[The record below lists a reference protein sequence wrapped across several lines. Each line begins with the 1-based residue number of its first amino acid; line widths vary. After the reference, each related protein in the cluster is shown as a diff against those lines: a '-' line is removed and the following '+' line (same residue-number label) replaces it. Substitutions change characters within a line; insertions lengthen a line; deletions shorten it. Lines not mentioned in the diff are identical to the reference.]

1 MGPQSPRTS
10 GRARRAPWL
19 TLALLLACAA
29 GATAQIQLPPSST
42 TTSTQPPAAEEDND
56 LGFDTP
62 RATMR
67 GFLYAA
73 RAGDWNTA
81 AAHLDLRGRDPDDG
95 PTIARELKT
104 VLDRKLW
111 VDLDALSN
119 APEGDQNDGETSAR
133 DLVGRITMPM
143 PDANRVKILVER
155 VAGPNGT
162 KQWKVA
168 RVTLQQLPAMWDAFG
183 DGVLAERLPRP
194 FFDLRFLDIQLWQW
208 IALVVLLLA
217 SLAIA
222 WLLTAPALRLLRAI
236 ARRTQSHVDDVFVEL
251 IAGPVRLAVGTLSV
265 SAGIYALRLAL
276 PVQWVLIATTKALLI
291 VAFTWLVLRLIDA
304 MSRVMTARW
313 VATGQV
319 AAISVVPLARRALK
333 AFVGL
338 VALLAVFQN
347 LGFNA
352 TGILAGLGVGGLAV
366 ALAAQKSL
374 ENLFG
379 GLSLIADQPVRV
391 GDMCRFG
398 PQQGTVEDIGLRSTR
413 VRTLDRTVVTIP
425 NADFATMQIENLAA
439 RDRMRLAATIGLR
452 CETTPDQLRWVLVE
466 LKRLL
471 LSHPKVS
478 PDPARVRFTKLGA
491 SSLDIDIFAFV
502 KTGDGD
508 EFLAVQED
516 LLLRIMEIVAASG
529 TGFAFPSQVSY
540 AATDT
545 GIDVERRKAAESA
558 IAAARAAGT
567 LPLPDVPP
575 EQAKALAGTLPW
587 PPEGAPHQR

>member
-1 MGPQSPRTS
+1 M
-10 GRARRAPWL
+10 
-19 TLALLLACAA
+19 LALLLACVA
-29 GATAQIQLPPSST
+29 GAWAQISLPPSST
-42 TTSTQPPAAEEDND
+42 TTSTQPPAPEEDND
-56 LGFDTP
+56 VGFDTP

-67 GFLYAA
+67 GFVYAA
-73 RAGDWNTA
+73 RDGDWDTA
-81 AAHLDLRGRDPDDG
+81 ATHLDLRGRDPKDG
-95 PTIARELKT
+95 PTLARELKT

-119 APEGDQNDGETSAR
+119 APEGETNDGETSTR
-133 DLVGRITMPM
+133 DLVGTIAM
-143 PDANRVKILVER
+143 PDGNRVKILVER
-155 VAGPNGT
+155 VAGPGGT

-168 RVTLQQLPAMWDAFG
+168 RVTLQQLPQLWDAYG
-183 DGVLAERLPRP
+183 DSVLAEHLPQP
-194 FFDLRFLDIQLWQW
+194 FLDVRFLDIQLWQW
-208 IALVVLLLA
+208 IALVLLLLV
-217 SLAIA
+217 SLLIA
-222 WLLTAPALRLLRAI
+222 WLLTAPALRVLRAI
-236 ARRTQSHVDDVFVEL
+236 AHRTETHVADVFVEL
-251 IAGPVRLAVGTLSV
+251 IDGPVRLAVATLVLST
-265 SAGIYALRLAL
+265 GIYALRLAL
-276 PVQWVLIATTKALLI
+276 PVQRVLIGTTKALLI
-291 VAFTWLVLRLIDA
+291 IAFTWLVLRLIDA

-313 VATGQV
+313 VAHGQV

-333 AFVGL
+333 VFVAL

-366 ALAAQKSL
+366 ALAAQRSL

-398 PQQGTVEDIGLRSTR
+398 SQQGTVEDIGLRSTR

-452 CETTPDQLRWVLVE
+452 CETTPDQLRWVLIE

-478 PDPARVRFTKLGA
+478 PDPARVRLTKLGA
-491 SSLDIDIFAFV
+491 SSLDIEIFAFV

-516 LLLRIMEIVAASG
+516 LLLRIMDIVAASG
-529 TGFAFPSQVSY
+529 TGFAFPSWVSY
-540 AATDT
+540 AAADS
-545 GIDVERRKAAESA
+545 GIDAERRKTAESA

-567 LPLPDVPP
+567 LSLPDVSPD
-575 EQAKALAGTLPW
+575 QAKALAGTLPW
-587 PPEGAPHQR
+587 PPDGSAQHR

>member
-1 MGPQSPRTS
+1 
-10 GRARRAPWL
+10 
-19 TLALLLACAA
+19 
-29 GATAQIQLPPSST
+29 
-42 TTSTQPPAAEEDND
+42 
-56 LGFDTP
+56 
-62 RATMR
+62 
-67 GFLYAA
+67 
-73 RAGDWNTA
+73 
-81 AAHLDLRGRDPDDG
+81 
-95 PTIARELKT
+95 
-104 VLDRKLW
+104 
-111 VDLDALSN
+111 
-119 APEGDQNDGETSAR
+119 
-133 DLVGRITMPM
+133 
-143 PDANRVKILVER
+143 
-155 VAGPNGT
+155 
-162 KQWKVA
+162 
-168 RVTLQQLPAMWDAFG
+168 
-183 DGVLAERLPRP
+183 
-194 FFDLRFLDIQLWQW
+194 
-208 IALVVLLLA
+208 
-217 SLAIA
+217 
-222 WLLTAPALRLLRAI
+222 
-236 ARRTQSHVDDVFVEL
+236 
-251 IAGPVRLAVGTLSV
+251 
-265 SAGIYALRLAL
+265 
-276 PVQWVLIATTKALLI
+276 
-291 VAFTWLVLRLIDA
+291 

-491 SSLDIDIFAFV
+491 SSLDIEIFAFV

-516 LLLRIMEIVAASG
+516 LLLRIMDIVAASG
-529 TGFAFPSQVSY
+529 TGFAFPSQLSY
-540 AATDT
+540 AATDP
-545 GIDVERRKAAESA
+545 GIDVERRTAAEAA

-567 LPLPDVPP
+567 LPLPDMPP
-575 EQAKALAGTLPW
+575 AQARALAGTLPW
-587 PPEGAPHQR
+587 PPEGSAHQR

>member
-1 MGPQSPRTS
+1 MGPQSHRTS
-10 GRARRAPWL
+10 RRPRHAPRL
-19 TLALLLACAA
+19 ALALLLACVVE
-29 GATAQIQLPPSST
+29 ATAQSSLPSSAT

-56 LGFDTP
+56 VGFDTP

-73 RAGDWNTA
+73 RDGDWDTA
-81 AAHLDLRGRDPDDG
+81 ATHLDLRGRDAEDG
-95 PTIARELKT
+95 PMLARELKT

-119 APEGDQNDGETSAR
+119 APEGDTNDGETSTR
-133 DLVGRITMPM
+133 DLVGTIAM
-143 PDANRVKILVER
+143 PDGNRVKILVER
-155 VAGPNGT
+155 LSGPGGT

-168 RVTLQQLPAMWDAFG
+168 RVTLQQLPQLWDAYG
-183 DGVLAERLPRP
+183 DSVLAEHLPQP
-194 FFDLRFLDIQLWQW
+194 FLDVRFLDIQLWQW
-208 IALVVLLLA
+208 IALVLLLLA
-217 SLAIA
+217 SLLIA
-222 WLLTAPALRLLRAI
+222 WLLTAPALRVLRAI
-236 ARRTQSHVDDVFVEL
+236 ARRTETHVADVFVEL
-251 IAGPVRLAVGTLSV
+251 IAGPIRLAVATLVLST
-265 SAGIYALRLAL
+265 GIYALRLAL
-276 PVQWVLIATTKALLI
+276 PVQRVLIGTTKALLI
-291 VAFTWLVLRLIDA
+291 IAFTWLVLRLIDA

-313 VATGQV
+313 VAHGQA
-319 AAISVVPLARRALK
+319 AAISVVPLGRRALK
-333 AFVGL
+333 VFVAL

-366 ALAAQKSL
+366 ALAAQRSL

-398 PQQGTVEDIGLRSTR
+398 SQQGTVEDIGLRSTR

-439 RDRMRLAATIGLR
+439 RDRMRLAATISLR
-452 CETTPDQLRWVLVE
+452 CETTPDQLRWVLIE

-478 PDPARVRFTKLGA
+478 PDPARVRFTKLGP
-491 SSLDIDIFAFV
+491 SSLDIEIFAFV
-502 KTGDGD
+502 KTGDGE

-516 LLLRIMEIVAASG
+516 LLLRIMDIVAASG
-529 TGFAFPSQVSY
+529 TWFAVPSQVSY
-540 AATDT
+540 AAPDT
-545 GIDVERRKAAESA
+545 GIDAERGRKAEEA

-567 LPLPDVPP
+567 LALPDVPP
-575 EQAKALAGTLPW
+575 DQAKALAGTLPW
-587 PPEGAPHQR
+587 PPEGSAQHR